1 MYLMYRGIEQSYSVM
16 SKTRRNIRHTETAL
30 ASIGTVERDTGLS
43 KDILRVWERRYGF
56 PTPTRGVKGERVYPP
71 DQLEKLRV
79 IRRLIDS
86 GLRPGDVVAQS
97 MDELSARIRA
107 LPESTRR
114 PDGESLVADEA
125 LRLLTQH
132 NVTELRQLLLHAL
145 MRLGLQRFL
154 TEVVTP
160 LNESIGNAWL
170 EGRLQIFEE
179 HLYAEQMQH
188 LLRQAIG
195 SMAHAG
201 QGPRVLLTTLP
212 GEQHKLGLLMAE
224 ACLSAEGAQCI
235 SLGTQT
241 PVWDIV
247 EAARAHRVDIVGLSF
262 SQAMAVNAAREGLV
276 DLRKRLPRNIELWA
290 GGKLWAR
297 TRKDLPGV
305 TMMASLAA
313 IPAAIQA
320 WREAQACV

>member
-1 MYLMYRGIEQSYSVM
+1 M
-16 SKTRRNIRHTETAL
+16 SMTNRIIRRTEIAL
-30 ASIGTVERDTGLS
+30 ANIGTVERDTGLS
-43 KDILRVWERRYGF
+43 KDTLRVWERRYGF
-56 PTPTRGVKGERVYPP
+56 PTPTRGLKGERVYPP
-71 DQLEKLRV
+71 EQLEKLRV

-97 MDELSARIRA
+97 MHDLNARIKA

-114 PDGESLVADEA
+114 PDGESLVSDEA
-125 LRLLTQH
+125 LRLLKLH
-132 NVTELRQLLLHAL
+132 HVTELRQLLQHAL
-145 MRLGLQRFL
+145 MRLGLQRFVM
-154 TEVVTP
+154 EVIAP
-160 LNESIGNAWL
+160 LNERIGNAWL
-170 EGRLQIFEE
+170 EGRIQIFEE

-195 SMAHAG
+195 SMTHAG
-201 QGPRVLLTTLP
+201 QGPRILLTTLP

-224 ACLSAEGAQCI
+224 ACLSAEGAHCI
-235 SLGTQT
+235 SLGIQT
-241 PVWDIV
+241 PAWDIV

-262 SQAMAVNAAREGLV
+262 SQAMAVNAAREGLA
-276 DLRKRLPRNIELWA
+276 DLRKRLPRKVELWA
-290 GGKLWAR
+290 GGKLWVR

-320 WREAQACV
+320 WREAQADD

>member
-1 MYLMYRGIEQSYSVM
+1 M
-16 SKTRRNIRHTETAL
+16 SMTNRIMRRTEIAL
-30 ASIGTVERDTGLS
+30 ANIGTVERDTGLS
-43 KDILRVWERRYGF
+43 KDTLRVWERRYGF
-56 PTPTRGVKGERVYPP
+56 PTPTRGLKGERVYPP

-79 IRRLIDS
+79 IRRLMDS

-97 MDELSARIRA
+97 MDDLNARIKS
-107 LPESTRR
+107 LPASAPRS
-114 PDGESLVADEA
+114 DGESLVSDEA
-125 LRLLTQH
+125 LRLLKLHQ
-132 NVTELRQLLLHAL
+132 VTELRLILQHAL
-145 MRLGLQRFL
+145 MRLGLQRFVM
-154 TEVVTP
+154 EVVAP
-160 LNESIGNAWL
+160 LNELVGNAWL
-170 EGRLQIFEE
+170 EGRIQIFEE

-188 LLRQAIG
+188 LLRQAVG

-224 ACLSAEGAQCI
+224 ACLSAEGAECI
-235 SLGTQT
+235 SLGVQT
-241 PVWDIV
+241 PAWDIV

-262 SQAMAVNAAREGLV
+262 SQAMAVNAAREGLA
-276 DLRKRLPRNIELWA
+276 DLRKRLPRKVELWA
-290 GGKLWAR
+290 GGKLWGR

-320 WREAQACV
+320 WREAQTGD